1 MRYVLGKMPT
11 PTYEKVPPPLP
22 STPTSLS
29 RRSQPPSLQALCKWL
44 STHQK
49 GNYDI
54 TQFAVK
60 ISWSSKCFFFFFQ
73 ILVLFFNSQS
83 QDTSTLLALVLIVR
97 RERP

>member
-60 ISWSSKCFFFFFQ
+60 ISWSSKCFFFFQ

>member
-1 MRYVLGKMPT
+1 MRYVLGKVPT
-11 PTYEKVPPPLP
+11 PKLEKVPPPLP

-44 STHQK
+44 STQQK

-60 ISWSSKCFFFFFQ
+60 ISWSSKCFVFFQ
-73 ILVLFFNSQS
+73 ILVLFFNSQF
-83 QDTSTLLALVLIVR
+83 QDTSTLLALVLMVR
-97 RERP
+97 RECP